1 MHSSNT
7 EIDYYYIVAA
17 AGVGK
22 RMGLSYPK
30 QFLEVD
36 GKPIFIK
43 TLEVIEKNHR
53 VTGIVVVA
61 NKEYI
66 PEVKKVCRTFKITK
80 VIDIVSGGIERQDSI
95 YNALQQIPKD
105 SIIGVQDGVRP
116 FIEDRY
122 IEDSYAKLMEE
133 TDLDGIVVG
142 VPVKD
147 TIKVVDSEGKIVNT
161 PKRDL
166 LFAAQTPQVFRGEIL
181 HRSYE
186 QARNQKFLGTDDSS
200 LVEKAGG
207 CVGVLVGSYANI
219 KITTPEDL
227 LIFSKEKRF

>member
-1 MHSSNT
+1 MHSSNA
-7 EIDYYYIVAA
+7 EIEYYYIVAA

-22 RMGLSYPK
+22 RMRLTYPK

-36 GKPIFIK
+36 GKPIFVK

-53 VTGIVVVA
+53 VTGIIVVT

-66 PEVKKVCRTFKITK
+66 SEVKKMCRTFEITK
-80 VIDIVSGGIERQDSI
+80 VIDVVSGGKERQDSI
-95 YNALQQIPKD
+95 YNALQLIPKN

-122 IEDSYAKLMEE
+122 IEDSYTKLMEE
-133 TDLDGIVVG
+133 TELDGIVVG

-147 TIKVVDSEGKIVNT
+147 TIKVVDSDGQIVKT

-186 QARNQKFLGTDDSS
+186 EAEKQKFLGTDDSS

-207 CVGVLVGSYANI
+207 RVGTLLGSYENI

-227 LIFSKEKRF
+227 LIFSKEKR

>member
-1 MHSSNT
+1 MYSSNS

-22 RMGLSYPK
+22 RMGLDYPK

-43 TLEVIEKNHR
+43 TLEVIEKNQR
-53 VTGIVVVA
+53 VRGIVVVT
-61 NKEYI
+61 NEEYI
-66 PEVKKVCRTFKITK
+66 SEVKKICEAFKIDK
-80 VIDIVSGGIERQDSI
+80 VIDVVSGGKERQDSI
-95 YNALQQIPKD
+95 YNALEQIPKE

-116 FIEDRY
+116 FIQDRY
-122 IEDSYAKLMEE
+122 IEESYTKLMTE
-133 TDLDGIVVG
+133 TNLDGVIIG

-147 TIKVVDSEGKIVNT
+147 TIKVVNSEGKVVET
-161 PKRDL
+161 PKRDC

-186 QARNQKFLGTDDSS
+186 QARQQRFLGTDDSS

-207 CVGVLVGSYANI
+207 SVGIILGSYENI

-227 LIFSKEKRF
+227 LIFSKKIN